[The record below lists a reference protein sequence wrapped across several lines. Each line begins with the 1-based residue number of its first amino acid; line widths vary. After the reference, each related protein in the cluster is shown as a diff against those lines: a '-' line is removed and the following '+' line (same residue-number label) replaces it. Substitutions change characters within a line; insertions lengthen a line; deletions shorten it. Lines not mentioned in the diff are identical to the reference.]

1 VGALAV
7 VVPAL
12 VAVVGVLAAPT
23 GSAVVGELGAVMT
36 GLSGNGLFETCRT
49 PNWLGAFPISPDW
62 FEYYRTMP
70 RGQDLPHPDIADVAL
85 TDVLFALS
93 DPARLQIVRD
103 LADGPLEMAQC
114 GATNPALPK
123 STKSHL
129 MKVLREAGVI
139 RNEPQGRQRL
149 VSLRREELDASFPG
163 LIDSGLGPRG

>member
-1 VGALAV
+1 V
-7 VVPAL
+7 VVEL
-12 VAVVGVLAAPT
+12 VVPVGMLLVVL
-23 GSAVVGELGAVMT
+23 MT
-36 GLSGNGLFETCRT
+36 MGLSGEEQRFQKSGTMASPRT
-49 PNWLGAFPISPDW
+49 FPISPNW
-62 FEYYRTMP
+62 FQYYGTMP
-70 RGQDLPHPDIADVAL
+70 TSHELPHPDLADVAL

-139 RNEPQGRQRL
+139 RNEPRGRERL
-149 VSLRREELDASFPG
+149 VSLRREELDAAFPG
-163 LIDSGLGPRG
+163 LLDSVLGPARG